1 MKHGFANNV
10 SRVTSNRGFLIMSS
24 EDLDQVRKIVEPI
37 IEEAN
42 LELFDLLIKIYRG
55 VSNIELLIDRPNG
68 GISIEECAKA
78 NRKIA
83 NTIEEDGLFGD
94 DYTVSV
100 SSPGLDWPLTELK
113 DFKRLIGQDIDV
125 SYEDGE
131 ISCHKTGVLQSVTET
146 NIVIKTLDGE
156 VEVLL
161 LNIKNAF
168 LLI

>member
-1 MKHGFANNV
+1 
-10 SRVTSNRGFLIMSS
+10 MSS
-24 EDLDQVRKIVEPI
+24 EDLDQVQKIAEPI

-55 VSNIELLIDRPNG
+55 VSNIELLIDRPSG
-68 GISIEECAKA
+68 GISIDECAKV

-83 NTIEEDGLFGD
+83 DTIEEDGLFGD

-100 SSPGLDWPLTELK
+100 SSPGLDWPLTKPK

-125 SYEDGE
+125 NYECGDA
-131 ISCHKTGVLQSVTET
+131 SFHKTGALQSVSKN
-146 NIVIKTLDGE
+146 NIEIKTSDGE
-156 VEVLL
+156 VEILL
-161 LNIKNAF
+161 ENIKNAF